1 LSEYTEGLIKGRIA
15 ETIVEELLRD
25 LGFYVL
31 KLGQENTVNPLVQ
44 MKNFITACGGKFKL
58 DYNDEPITIIR
69 RLPDFV
75 IVDTKGNVQ
84 FLEVKYREK
93 GYLGEEHL
101 DVFSYFPTYIVVV
114 SLTIEESYFR
124 RYSLSDS
131 NPMPDEI
138 KKSRFNVWVMREI
151 EELNAKSV
159 KHAFSVSTIA
169 KWLEDEF
176 DIDVNHEIRDK
187 IHRYERLVQKWF
199 KK

>member
-1 LSEYTEGLIKGRIA
+1 
-15 ETIVEELLRD
+15 
-25 LGFYVL
+25 
-31 KLGQENTVNPLVQ
+31 
-44 MKNFITACGGKFKL
+44 MKNFITACGGKFNL

-75 IVDTKGNVQ
+75 IVDQKGNVQ

-93 GYLGEEHL
+93 GYLGVEQL

-114 SLTIEESYFR
+114 SLTVEESYFR
-124 RYSLSDS
+124 RYSHSDS

-138 KKSRFNVWVMREI
+138 KKSRFNVWVSRDI
-151 EELNAKSV
+151 DELNAESIKQS
-159 KHAFSVSTIA
+159 FSVSTIER
-169 KWLEDEF
+169 WLEDEF

-187 IHRYERLVQKWF
+187 IQRYEKLVEKWL